1 MGSVR
6 DAGGMGTAVGSGACL
21 GVTGPVPQVNCF
33 SMVLL
38 RSLDSSTASV
48 TSISTLIVCVPG
60 VTLVML
66 SSSPHSE
73 LPVDSSDS
81 SPSPSCTD
89 TRMSSKY
96 R

>member
-1 MGSVR
+1 MS
-6 DAGGMGTAVGSGACL
+6 A
-21 GVTGPVPQVNCF
+21 TGPVPQVYCF
-33 SMVLL
+33 SIVLL
-38 RSLDSSTASV
+38 RSLDSTTASV

-60 VTLVML
+60 VTLVMF

-81 SPSPSCTD
+81 NPSPSCTE
-89 TRMSSKY
+89 TSMSSKY